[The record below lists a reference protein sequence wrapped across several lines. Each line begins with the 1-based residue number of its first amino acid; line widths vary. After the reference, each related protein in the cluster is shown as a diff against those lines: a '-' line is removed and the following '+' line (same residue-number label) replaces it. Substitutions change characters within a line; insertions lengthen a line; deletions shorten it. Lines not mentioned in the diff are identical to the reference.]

1 MSLIGAANIVNR
13 IKESVTTATGLLIT
27 NLAVCAHLPSSFG
40 AIAPFL
46 TTALL
51 IRVPSMASSAGSA
64 TNEPSTAM
72 ITTVTPAYPNDF
84 RNIKGN
90 SISEANVITI
100 VRPE

>member
-1 MSLIGAANIVNR
+1 
-13 IKESVTTATGLLIT
+13 
-27 NLAVCAHLPSSFG
+27 
-40 AIAPFL
+40 
-46 TTALL
+46 
-51 IRVPSMASSAGSA
+51 MASSAGSA